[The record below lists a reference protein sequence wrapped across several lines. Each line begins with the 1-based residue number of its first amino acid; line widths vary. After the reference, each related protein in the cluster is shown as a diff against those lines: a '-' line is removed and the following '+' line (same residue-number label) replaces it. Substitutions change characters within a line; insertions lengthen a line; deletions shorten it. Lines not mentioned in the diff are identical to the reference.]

1 MIIDRETFIEA
12 AARRDLNFMLGTPDS
27 VAHHLMRY
35 DDAFKAADYTSLVAL
50 VREWQSASAQ
60 RQKSLNRSGASSV

>member
-1 MIIDRETFIEA
+1 MVIDRETIIEA
-12 AARRDLNFMLGTPDS
+12 AARRDLNVMLGTPNS

-50 VREWQSASAQ
+50 VREWQSDSVFGRVIIA
-60 RQKSLNRSGASSV
+60 RSS